1 MSELLLA
8 AAGGTAYS
16 SGMPTDLDPDSD
28 EALMLAWR
36 DGDTAAF
43 DALYARHR
51 VRLYRFLV
59 RETGSAAAGD
69 ELFQETWLT
78 LIRQRHAYQP
88 WARFSTWLLET
99 AHRRLIDWH
108 RREKRHR
115 WDSDLTDA
123 DAIADHC
130 PTPEASAAGRQA
142 GARLLDCLGTLPP
155 EQREAFLLK
164 EEHALGL
171 AEIARLTGVAAET
184 VKSRVRYALAK
195 LKACMGELL

>member
-1 MSELLLA
+1 
-8 AAGGTAYS
+8 
-16 SGMPTDLDPDSD
+16 MPTDIDPHSD
-28 EALMLAWR
+28 EGLMLAWR

-51 VRLYRFLV
+51 LRLYRFLV
-59 RETGSAAAGD
+59 RETGSDAAGD
-69 ELFQETWLT
+69 ELFQEVWLT
-78 LIRQRHAYQP
+78 VIRQRGAYQP

-115 WDSDLTDA
+115 WDSDLGEIEAMA
-123 DAIADHC
+123 DRC
-130 PTPEASAAGRQA
+130 PTPDLLAAGRQA

-171 AEIARLTGVAAET
+171 AEIAQLTGAAAET

-195 LKACMGELL
+195 LKACMGDLL